1 MRLNKIEIQN
11 YRCFDKLA
19 VEFPNQLSVI
29 VGNNA
34 TGKSTI
40 LDAAAIMLGTFLTG
54 FDLASGHGIGKEDAR
69 NVSYEMGSVVDL
81 QPQFPVKLHAWGE
94 VVGRKI
100 DWIRALNSSSGRTTM
115 VDAKEMSAISAE
127 CQSRVRQGDK
137 SLILPIISYY
147 GTGRLW
153 AQKKESRK
161 AGELQRFSRL
171 SGYMDCLAPESNE
184 KMMLKWF
191 QKMTIQSSQSE
202 KLSPEFQ
209 AVKEAIAYCFQS
221 ITGYTKIDVQFNL
234 DTHDIDIIYC
244 KENQDNQTSKYHRF
258 PMKDLSDGYKNTL
271 SMIADIA
278 YRMAILNPQLSNRVL
293 KETPGVIL
301 IDEVDL
307 HLHPQ
312 WQQRILKDLTELFPN
327 VQFIVTTHAPAVIN
341 SIKKESLI
349 ALDEYRNV
357 YVPASE
363 TYGRDMNS
371 VVREVMG
378 ISERPQE
385 IQNMFHEFNLLL
397 RNEKYV
403 EAQHMLNEIE
413 SQIGSDDPELN
424 GSKVALEL
432 EQI

>member
-1 MRLNKIEIQN
+1 MRLHKIEIQN
-11 YRCFDKLA
+11 YRCFDKLT
-19 VEFPNQLSVI
+19 VEFPNRLSVVI
-29 VGNNA
+29 GNNA

-40 LDAAAIMLGTFLTG
+40 LDAVAILLGTFLTG
-54 FDLASGHGIGKEDAR
+54 FDSIPGHGIEKEDAR
-69 NVSYEMGSVVDL
+69 NISYEMGSVVDL

-94 VVGRKI
+94 VEGRKI
-100 DWIRALNSSSGRTTM
+100 EWVRALNSVTGRTTM
-115 VDAKEMSAISAE
+115 VDAKEMSTVSTE
-127 CQSRVRQGDK
+127 CQNRVRQGDK
-137 SLILPIISYY
+137 TLILPIISYY

-153 AQKKESRK
+153 AQKKEARK
-161 AGELQRFSRL
+161 AVELQRFSRL
-171 SGYMDCLAPESNE
+171 SGYVDCLAAESNE

-191 QKMTIQSSQSE
+191 QKMTVQSSQQKE
-202 KLSPEFQ
+202 LSPEFQ
-209 AVKEAIAYCFQS
+209 AVKEAVAYCFQS
-221 ITGYTKIDVQFNL
+221 ITGYSNIDVQFNL
-234 DTHDIDIIYC
+234 DTHGIDIIYC
-244 KENQDNQTSKYHRF
+244 KKNPENHTSEFNRY

-278 YRMAILNPQLSNRVL
+278 YRMAILNPQLSDQVL

-341 SIKKESLI
+341 SVRRESLI
-349 ALDEYRNV
+349 ALDEHRNV
-357 YVPASE
+357 YVPVSE

-371 VVREVMG
+371 VAREVMG

-385 IQNMFHEFNLLL
+385 IQDLFHEFNMLL
-397 RNEKYV
+397 RNEKYS
-403 EAQHMLNEIE
+403 EAQRTLIKIE
-413 SQIGSDDPELN
+413 NQIGSDDPELN

-432 EQI
+432 EQL